1 MAPMEA
7 VYRPIIAAARG
18 LFALQGNDIT
28 RIGADNIPA
37 EGGAVIVIN
46 HIGYLDFAYAG
57 IPAHDVG
64 RLVRFMAKKE
74 VFDHKITGPLMRGMK
89 HIPVDR
95 SAGGAAFREALKALN
110 NGELI
115 GVFPEA
121 TISRSFEL
129 KDFKTGP
136 VRMAQAAGVPVI
148 PMVVW
153 GTQRIWTKDHPKA
166 VGKRR
171 NVPITIQVAPPINVA
186 KGANCGAILA
196 QAKSVMTSMVHEIQ
210 ASYPG
215 MTGKDAIYQPARL
228 GGRAPTQ
235 EEAREMDDRELAARL
250 AKKQSKAGSA

>member
-1 MAPMEA
+1 MEA
-7 VYRPIIAAARG
+7 VYRPIVSVAKG

-37 EGGAVIVIN
+37 EGGGVIVIN

-57 IPAHDVG
+57 IPADDIG

-89 HIPVDR
+89 HVPVDR
-95 SAGGAAFREALKALN
+95 AAGATAFREAMKALRS
-110 NGELI
+110 GELI

-129 KDFKTGP
+129 KDFKSGAI
-136 VRMAQAAGVPVI
+136 RMAQSAGVPVI

-153 GTQRIWTKDHPKA
+153 GTQRIWTKDHPKV
-166 VGKRR
+166 VGRR
-171 NVPITIQVAPPINVA
+171 RGVPITIQVAPPISVV
-186 KGANCGAILA
+186 KGTNCDAVLA
-196 QAKSVMTSMVHEIQ
+196 QVKSVMTSMLHEVQ
-210 ASYPG
+210 ASYPA
-215 MTGKDAIYQPARL
+215 MTGKDAVFQPARL
-228 GGRAPTQ
+228 GGSAPTQ

-250 AKKQSKAGSA
+250 AKKRSKAGSA

>member
-1 MAPMEA
+1 MEA
-7 VYRPIIAAARG
+7 VYRPIVSVAKG
-18 LFALQGNDIT
+18 LFAFQGNNIT

-37 EGGAVIVIN
+37 EGGAVIIIN

-57 IPAHDVG
+57 IPADDVN

-95 SAGGAAFREALKALN
+95 AAGATAFREAMKALRS
-110 NGELI
+110 GELI

-129 KDFKTGP
+129 KEFKSGA
-136 VRMAQAAGVPVI
+136 VRMAQSAGVPVI

-153 GTQRIWTKDHPKA
+153 GTQRVWTKDHPKA
-166 VGKRR
+166 VGKR
-171 NVPITIQVAPPINVA
+171 NGVPITVQIGPAMSVPKGINCDAV
-186 KGANCGAILA
+186 LA
-196 QAKSVMTSMVHEIQ
+196 QAKSVMTAMLHEIQ
-210 ASYPG
+210 DSYPA
-215 MTGKDAIYQPARL
+215 MTGEDAVYQPARL
-228 GGRAPTQ
+228 GGSAPTQ

-250 AKKQSKAGSA
+250 AKKRAKASR